1 MKLKYYLRG
10 MGIGIIVTTII
21 LAISFSQRKVEI
33 SDEQVMVRAT
43 ALGMVMPDEQETDA
57 ASTETETEA
66 EQEVQI
72 PENVQTEEPIPEGTE
87 AAVTTEVPTADGSE
101 TGVIEEP
108 VAENGTYRLVIN
120 KGDVCRVVCE
130 KLEEN
135 GVIDDAEA
143 LRTHLF
149 ELGYANNISTGA
161 YDVPYGLT
169 MEEVAQII
177 VTGPID

>member
-33 SDEQVMVRAT
+33 SDEQVMVRAA
-43 ALGMVMPDEQETDA
+43 ALGMVMQDEQETDST
-57 ASTETETEA
+57 STETETE
-66 EQEVQI
+66 QEIVQT
-72 PENVQTEEPIPEGTE
+72 PENIQT
-87 AAVTTEVPTADGSE
+87 
-101 TGVIEEP
+101 EEP

>member
-33 SDEQVMVRAT
+33 SDEQVMVRAA
-43 ALGMVMPDEQETDA
+43 ALGMVMPDEQETDST
-57 ASTETETEA
+57 STETETEQET
-66 EQEVQI
+66 EQEIVHT
-72 PENVQTEEPIPEGTE
+72 PENIQT
-87 AAVTTEVPTADGSE
+87 
-101 TGVIEEP
+101 EEP